1 MSPQAWFTMGKMLL
15 FTCYM
20 STVIYSQADTE
31 HHDNTHSWVNGKPHE
46 ISVASHI
53 AHCEDYTE

>member
-1 MSPQAWFTMGKMLL
+1 MLI

-53 AHCEDYTE
+53 AHCENYTE